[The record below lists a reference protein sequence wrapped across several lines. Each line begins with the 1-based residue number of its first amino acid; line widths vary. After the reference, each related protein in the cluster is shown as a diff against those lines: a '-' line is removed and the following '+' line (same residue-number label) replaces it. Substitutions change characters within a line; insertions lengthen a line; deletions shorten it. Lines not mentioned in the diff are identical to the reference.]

1 MSYKTRSRKRQI
13 RRHLKQS
20 RAADKRI
27 DKFLKG
33 YREPRAVGL
42 MDNEERGGTGDNQP
56 RSV

>member
-1 MSYKTRSRKRQI
+1 MSYKTRSRERQI

-33 YREPRAVGL
+33 YHEPRAVGL
-42 MDNEERGGTGDNQP
+42 MDNETQGGTGDNRVRP
-56 RSV
+56 A